1 MINFFV
7 GLLWVV
13 LATVGVIS
21 LLLIIINL
29 PVLIVMALPF
39 LVVGLV
45 IAAFILG
52 CYWVGKLIR
61 RRHHD

>member
-13 LATVGVIS
+13 LAGIGVIS
-21 LLLIIINL
+21 AILIIINL
-29 PVLIVMALPF
+29 PMLIVMALPF
-39 LVVGLV
+39 LAVGLV

-61 RRHHD
+61 RKA

>member
-1 MINFFV
+1 MIMNFLT

-13 LATVGVIS
+13 LAAMGVMGAI
-21 LLLIIINL
+21 LAIINL
-29 PVLIVMALPF
+29 PIIIMAALPF
-39 LVVGLV
+39 VLVGLV

-61 RRHHD
+61 RKP

>member
-1 MINFFV
+1 MIMNFLT

-13 LATVGVIS
+13 LAAMGVMGAI
-21 LLLIIINL
+21 LAIINL
-29 PVLIVMALPF
+29 PIIIMAALPF
-39 LVVGLV
+39 VLVGLV

-61 RRHHD
+61 RKS

>member
-1 MINFFV
+1 MIMNFLT

-13 LATVGVIS
+13 LAVMGVIGAI
-21 LLLIIINL
+21 LAIINL
-29 PVLIVMALPF
+29 PIIIIAAFPF
-39 LVVGLV
+39 AVVGLA

-61 RRHHD
+61 RKS

>member
-1 MINFFV
+1 MIMNFLT

-13 LATVGVIS
+13 LAVMGVIGAI
-21 LLLIIINL
+21 LAIINL
-29 PVLIVMALPF
+29 PLIIMAVFPF
-39 LVVGLV
+39 ALAGLV

-61 RRHHD
+61 R